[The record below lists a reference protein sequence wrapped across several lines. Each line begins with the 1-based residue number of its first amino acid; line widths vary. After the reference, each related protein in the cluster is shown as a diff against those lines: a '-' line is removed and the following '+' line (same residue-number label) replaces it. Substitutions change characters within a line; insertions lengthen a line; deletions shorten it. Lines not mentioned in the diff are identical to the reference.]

1 MGWYTIYTL
10 GNLAPQEV
18 SMKKVILVILA
29 IFGLLSIMAVAVIA
43 VVGMF
48 SYMAKPGVPSNTILE
63 ANFEKPTIEV
73 IPDDPLAE
81 LMLKGHLQIRDVVEA
96 LDKAATDKRVKGL
109 VAKIGAGGMGMAHTQ
124 EIRDAVIRFRASGK
138 PAYAWAETFGE
149 FGPGNGGYY
158 LATAFDE
165 IYLQPSGDVGL
176 TGLMYESMFIRGTLD
191 KLDVEPRM
199 DHRYEY
205 KNAMNMYTE
214 RSYTEAHR
222 EAMETI
228 LESQFGQLL
237 RGIAEK
243 NGISEEEAR
252 ELIDRGPFLG
262 AEALDA
268 GLVDGLRYRDEVYDM
283 VREETSEY
291 GKLLYINK
299 YLDRAGRPHSKGETI
314 ALIHGYGAVMRGASG
329 YSPIDGSVIMGSDC
343 VSAAFREAI
352 DDDRVKAIIFRVD
365 SPGGSY
371 VASDTIWRET
381 VRAREAGKPV
391 IVTMGNVAGSGGYFV
406 AMSADK
412 IVAQPGTIT
421 ASIGVLAGKMLTSG
435 FWEKLGVSWD
445 DVQSSAHSSLYTG
458 THDYSRSGYERFQA
472 MLDRIYEDFTQKVAD
487 GREVPLE
494 EVLEI
499 ARGRIWSGEDA
510 KELGLVDELG
520 GYDTALRLAREAIGL
535 EPDADVRLKVLP
547 RRRSPMEKF
556 FGEEPESSEA
566 AVLQGMARTLEAIE
580 PAARLLQQ
588 LGLTAEPQPLSMRQ
602 IEATP

>member
-1 MGWYTIYTL
+1 
-10 GNLAPQEV
+10 
-18 SMKKVILVILA
+18 MKKMILVILA

-43 VVGMF
+43 VIGMF

-96 LDKAATDKRVKGL
+96 LDRAATDKRVKAL

-124 EIRDAVIRFRASGK
+124 EIRDAVMRFRASGK

-149 FGPGNGGYY
+149 LGPGNGGYY

-165 IYLQPSGDVGL
+165 IYLQPSGDIGL
-176 TGLMYESMFIRGTLD
+176 TGLMYESMFIRGTFD
-191 KLDVEPRM
+191 KLGIEPRM
-199 DHRYEY
+199 DQRYEY

-214 RSYTEAHR
+214 RSYTDAHR

-228 LESQFGQLL
+228 LESTFGQLV

-243 NGISEEEAR
+243 TGISEEEAR
-252 ELIDRGPFLG
+252 ELINRGPFLG
-262 AEALDA
+262 AEALEA
-268 GLVDGLRYRDEVYDM
+268 GLVDGLKYRDEVYDM
-283 VREETSEY
+283 VREEVGGR
-291 GKLLYINK
+291 GKLLYLNK
-299 YLDRAGRPHSKGETI
+299 YLERAGRPHNRGETI
-314 ALIHGYGAVMRGASG
+314 ALIHGYGAVMRGPSG

-421 ASIGVLAGKMLTSG
+421 ASIGVFGGKVLTSG
-435 FWEKLGVSWD
+435 MWEKLGISWD
-445 DVQSSAHSSLYTG
+445 DVQSSANSALWTG
-458 THDYSRSGYERFQA
+458 THDYSRSGYARLQA

-535 EPDADVRLKVLP
+535 EPEADVRLKVLP
-547 RRRSPMEKF
+547 RKRSAMERF

-566 AVLQGMARTLEAIE
+566 AVLQGVARTLEAIE
-580 PAARLLQQ
+580 PAARLLRQ
-588 LGLTAEPQPLSMRQ
+588 LELTTQPQPLSMRQ
-602 IEATP
+602 MEAVP